1 MQYFRAESSIITRN
15 LHLRNWGSER
25 LITGPERAPAGR
37 SLSAQR
43 QRPAWG
49 QTRHPSPRAT
59 AGGLPSASTPASC
72 GLRPLSFQ
80 APPHPVS
87 SRGALHLPPRAG
99 LRSHAQGPC
108 RRATAQALGVL
119 SAAPA
124 KNTCAPPHPGSRLR
138 GLGGSWCHPRLA
150 RRVPRAG
157 CGLHGP
163 GARLGFGVCGV
174 QSPESHLLR
183 PPLACLPACR
193 SWGGAAE
200 GRGWAVAR

>member
-1 MQYFRAESSIITRN
+1 MALPVPLQPRPREGTCRAEPICS
-15 LHLRNWGSER
+15 
-25 LITGPERAPAGR
+25 APAPGLGSDPPSVPPGNCWR
-37 SLSAQR
+37 AAQR
-43 QRPAWG
+43 LHSGLVWAAPPQ
-49 QTRHPSPRAT
+49 
-59 AGGLPSASTPASC
+59 LPS
-72 GLRPLSFQ
+72 
-80 APPHPVS
+80 PPHPVS